1 MREVRD
7 KQLKNVVIVDAV
19 RTAIGKLGGSIG
31 NETVDFLGAHVI
43 TELIRRTE
51 LDKSAVEEVILGQA
65 KQSADVSNLAR
76 VAMLRAGIPVEVPG
90 YTVHRQCGSGVQAV
104 NSAAQQIQ
112 TGLSDIIIAGG
123 AESMSTAP
131 YYVNGV
137 RFGTKS
143 GDVSLKDPNTASQP
157 GSQPREVYG
166 ELNMGITAENVAK
179 KYGVSREA
187 QDEFALSS
195 QEKVKNA
202 IEKGYFEKEIV
213 PYPVKTRKGIIEFKV
228 DEHPR
233 ETTLEKLAG
242 LKPVFKEG
250 GTVTAGNASGRND
263 GAAAL
268 LVMSEDEA
276 LKQGYKPKA
285 RILAQASVGCSP
297 ELMGMGPVYAMLK
310 ALKQTNLT
318 MADLDVVELN
328 EAFAAQAVACVNE
341 LGIDVR
347 KVNPNGGAIAMGHPI
362 GATGAIL
369 LTKLIHELER
379 TGKKYGAV
387 TLCIAGGLGIA
398 TIVENMQA

>member
-1 MREVRD
+1 M
-7 KQLKNVVIVDAV
+7 

-43 TELIRRTE
+43 SELLRRTE
-51 LDKSAVEEVILGQA
+51 LDKGAVEEVILGQA

-157 GSQPREVYG
+157 GSQPREIYG
-166 ELNMGITAENVAK
+166 ELNMGITAENVAE
-179 KYGVSREA
+179 KYGISREA

-195 QEKVKNA
+195 QEKVQNA
-202 IEKGYFEKEIV
+202 IEKGYFEKEIA
-213 PYPVKTRKGIIEFKV
+213 PYPVKTRKGIVEFKV

-233 ETTLEKLAG
+233 ETTLEKLAS
-242 LKPVFKEG
+242 LKPVFKDG

-268 LVMSEDEA
+268 LIMSEDEA
-276 LKQGYKPKA
+276 LKRGYKPKA

-297 ELMGMGPVYAMLK
+297 ELMGMGPVYATLK

-318 MADLDVVELN
+318 IADLDVVELN

-341 LGIDVR
+341 LGLDYS

-369 LTKLIHELER
+369 LTKLVHELER

-398 TIVENMQA
+398 TIVENLQV

>member
-1 MREVRD
+1 M
-7 KQLKNVVIVDAV
+7 KNVVIVDAV

-43 TELIRRTE
+43 SELLRRTE
-51 LDKSAVEEVILGQA
+51 LDKGAVEEVILGQA

-157 GSQPREVYG
+157 GSQPREIYG
-166 ELNMGITAENVAK
+166 ELNMGITAENVAE
-179 KYGVSREA
+179 KYGISREA

-202 IEKGYFEKEIV
+202 IEKGYFEKEIT
-213 PYPVKTRKGIIEFKV
+213 PYPVKTRKGIVEFKV

-233 ETTLEKLAG
+233 ETTLEKLAS

-268 LVMSEDEA
+268 LIMSEDEA
-276 LKQGYKPKA
+276 LKRGYKPKA

-297 ELMGMGPVYAMLK
+297 ELMGMGPVHATLK

-318 MADLDVVELN
+318 IADLDVVELN

-341 LGIDVR
+341 LGLDYS

-369 LTKLIHELER
+369 LTKLVHELER

-398 TIVENMQA
+398 TIVENLQV

>member
-1 MREVRD
+1 M
-7 KQLKNVVIVDAV
+7 KNVVIVDAV

-31 NETVDFLGAHVI
+31 NETVDFLGSNVI
-43 TELIRRTE
+43 EELIRRTE
-51 LDKSAVEEVILGQA
+51 LDKTAVEEVILGQA

-76 VAMLRAGIPVEVPG
+76 VAMLRAGLPVEIPG
-90 YTVHRQCGSGVQAV
+90 YTIHRQCGSGVQAV

-131 YYVNGV
+131 YYVNSV

-157 GSQPREVYG
+157 GSQPRETYG
-166 ELNMGITAENVAK
+166 DLNMGITAENVAE
-179 KYGVSREA
+179 KYGISREA

-195 QEKVKNA
+195 QEKTKNA
-202 IEKGYFEKEIV
+202 IEKGYFEKEIA
-213 PYPVKTRKGIIEFKV
+213 PYPVKTRKGIVEFKV

-233 ETTLEKLAG
+233 ETTLEKLAT

-268 LVMSEDEA
+268 LVMSEEEA
-276 LKQGYKPKA
+276 LKRGYKPKA
-285 RILAQASVGCSP
+285 RIIAQASVGCAP
-297 ELMGMGPVYAMLK
+297 ELMGMGPVYAMQK
-310 ALKQTNLT
+310 ALKQTNLS

-341 LGIDVR
+341 LGLDYD

-369 LTKLIHELER
+369 LTKLVHELER

-387 TLCIAGGLGIA
+387 TLCIAGGMGIA
-398 TIVENMQA
+398 TIIENMQV

>member
-1 MREVRD
+1 
-7 KQLKNVVIVDAV
+7 VDAV

-31 NETVDFLGAHVI
+31 NETADFLASHAI
-43 TELIRRTE
+43 EELIRRTD

-65 KQSADVSNLAR
+65 KQSSDASNLAR

-90 YTVHRQCGSGVQAV
+90 YTLHRQCGSGVQAV

-131 YYVNGV
+131 YYVNNV

-157 GSQPREVYG
+157 GSQPKEIYG
-166 ELNMGITAENVAK
+166 DLNMGITAENIAE
-179 KYGVSREA
+179 KYNISREA
-187 QDEFALSS
+187 QDEFALCS
-195 QEKVKNA
+195 QEKTKNA
-202 IEKGYFEKEIV
+202 IDKGYFEKEIA
-213 PYPVKTRKGIIEFKV
+213 PYPVKTRKGIVEFKV

-233 ETTLEKLAG
+233 ETTLEKLAL

-276 LKQGYKPKA
+276 LKRGYQPKA
-285 RILAQASVGCSP
+285 RIIAQASAGCAP
-297 ELMGMGPVYAMLK
+297 ELMGMGPVNATLK
-310 ALKQTNLT
+310 ALKQTNLS
-318 MADLDVVELN
+318 MADLDIVELN
-328 EAFAAQAVACVNE
+328 EAFAAQAIACVNE
-341 LGIDVR
+341 LELDFS

-369 LTKLIHELER
+369 LTKLVHELER
-379 TGKKYGAV
+379 TGKKYGVV
-387 TLCIAGGLGIA
+387 TLCIAGGMGIA
-398 TIVENMQA
+398 TIVENLRV

>member
-1 MREVRD
+1 M
-7 KQLKNVVIVDAV
+7 KNVVIVDAV

-43 TELIRRTE
+43 SELLRRTE
-51 LDKSAVEEVILGQA
+51 LDKGAVEEVILGQA

-112 TGLSDIIIAGG
+112 SGLSDIIIAGG

-157 GSQPREVYG
+157 GSQPREIYG
-166 ELNMGITAENVAK
+166 ELNMGITAENVAE
-179 KYGVSREA
+179 KYGISREA

-202 IEKGYFEKEIV
+202 IEKGYFEKEIA
-213 PYPVKTRKGIIEFKV
+213 PYPVKTRKGIVEFKV

-233 ETTLEKLAG
+233 ETTLEKLAS
-242 LKPVFKEG
+242 LKPVFKDG

-268 LVMSEDEA
+268 LIMSEDEA
-276 LKQGYKPKA
+276 LKRGYKPKA

-297 ELMGMGPVYAMLK
+297 ELMGMGPVYATLK

-318 MADLDVVELN
+318 IADLDVVELN

-341 LGIDVR
+341 LGLDYS

-369 LTKLIHELER
+369 LTKLVHELER

-398 TIVENMQA
+398 TIVENLQV

>member
-1 MREVRD
+1 MRDDE
-7 KQLKNVVIVDAV
+7 LKNVVIVDAV

-43 TELIRRTE
+43 SELLRRTE
-51 LDKSAVEEVILGQA
+51 LDKGAVEEVILGQA
-65 KQSADVSNLAR
+65 KQSADVANLAR

-157 GSQPREVYG
+157 GSQPREIYG
-166 ELNMGITAENVAK
+166 ELNMGITAENVAE
-179 KYGVSREA
+179 KYGISREA

-195 QEKVKNA
+195 QEKVQNA

-213 PYPVKTRKGIIEFKV
+213 PYPVKTRKGIVEFKV

-233 ETTLEKLAG
+233 ETTLEKLAS

-268 LVMSEDEA
+268 LIMSEDEA
-276 LKQGYKPKA
+276 LKRGYKPKA

-297 ELMGMGPVYAMLK
+297 ELMGMGPVYATLK

-318 MADLDVVELN
+318 IADLDVVELN

-341 LGIDVR
+341 LGLDYS

-369 LTKLIHELER
+369 LTKLVHELER

-398 TIVENMQA
+398 TIVENLQV

>member
-1 MREVRD
+1 M
-7 KQLKNVVIVDAV
+7 KNVVIVDAV

-31 NETVDFLGAHVI
+31 NETVDYLGSHVI
-43 TELIRRTE
+43 EELIRRTD
-51 LDKSAVEEVILGQA
+51 LDPSSVEEVILGQA
-65 KQSADVSNLAR
+65 KQSADASNVAR

-90 YTVHRQCGSGVQAV
+90 YTIHRQCGSGVQAV

-131 YYVNGV
+131 YYVNSV

-157 GSQPREVYG
+157 GSQPREIYG
-166 ELNMGITAENVAK
+166 ELNMGITAENVAE
-179 KYGVSREA
+179 KYGISREA

-195 QEKVKNA
+195 QEKTKNA
-202 IEKGYFEKEIV
+202 IEKGYFEKEIA
-213 PYPVKTRKGIIEFKV
+213 PYPVKTRKGIVEFKV

-233 ETTLEKLAG
+233 ETTLEKLAN

-276 LKQGYKPKA
+276 LKRGYQPKA
-285 RILAQASVGCSP
+285 RIIAQASAGYDP
-297 ELMGMGPVYAMLK
+297 ELMGMGPVSATLK

-318 MADLDVVELN
+318 MADLDVIELN
-328 EAFAAQAVACVNE
+328 EAFAAQAIACINE
-341 LGIDVR
+341 LGLDEH

-369 LTKLIHELER
+369 LTKLVHELER
-379 TGKKYGAV
+379 TGKKYGVV
-387 TLCIAGGLGIA
+387 TLCIAGGMGIA
-398 TIVENMQA
+398 TIVENLRV

>member
-1 MREVRD
+1 M
-7 KQLKNVVIVDAV
+7 KNVVIVDAV

-31 NETVDFLGAHVI
+31 NETVDFLGSHVI
-43 TELIRRTE
+43 EELIRRTN
-51 LDKSAVEEVILGQA
+51 LDKTAVEEVILGQA

-76 VAMLRAGIPVEVPG
+76 VTMLRAGLPVDIPG
-90 YTVHRQCGSGVQAV
+90 YTIHRQCGSGVQAV
-104 NSAAQQIQ
+104 NSAMQQIQ

-131 YYVNGV
+131 YYVNSV

-157 GSQPREVYG
+157 GSQPREIYG
-166 ELNMGITAENVAK
+166 DLNMGITAENVAE
-179 KYGVSREA
+179 KYGISREA

-195 QEKVKNA
+195 QEKTKNA
-202 IEKGYFEKEIV
+202 IEKGYFEKEIA
-213 PYPVKTRKGIIEFKV
+213 PYPVKTRKGIVEFKV

-233 ETTLEKLAG
+233 ETTLEKLAT

-268 LVMSEDEA
+268 LVMSEAEA
-276 LKQGYKPKA
+276 LKRGYKPKA
-285 RILAQASVGCSP
+285 RIIAQASAGCAP
-297 ELMGMGPVYAMLK
+297 ELMGMGPVYAMQK
-310 ALKQTNLT
+310 ALKQTNLSI
-318 MADLDVVELN
+318 ADLDVVELN
-328 EAFAAQAVACVNE
+328 EAFASQAVACVNE
-341 LGIDVR
+341 LGL
-347 KVNPNGGAIAMGHPI
+347 KFSQVNPNGGAIAMGHPI

-369 LTKLIHELER
+369 LTKLVHELER

-387 TLCIAGGLGIA
+387 TLCIAGGMGIA
-398 TIVENMQA
+398 TIIENMQV

>member
-1 MREVRD
+1 M
-7 KQLKNVVIVDAV
+7 KNVVIVDAV

-43 TELIRRTE
+43 SELLRRKE
-51 LDKSAVEEVILGQA
+51 LNKGAVEEVILGQA
-65 KQSADVSNLAR
+65 KQSADASNVAR

-90 YTVHRQCGSGVQAV
+90 YTIHRQCGSGVQAV
-104 NSAAQQIQ
+104 NSATQQIQ

-131 YYVNGV
+131 YYVNSV

-143 GDVSLKDPNTASQP
+143 GDVLLKDPNTASQP
-157 GSQPREVYG
+157 GSQPREIYG
-166 ELNMGITAENVAK
+166 ELNMGITAENVAV
-179 KYGVSREA
+179 KYGISREA

-195 QEKVKNA
+195 QEKTKNA
-202 IEKGYFEKEIV
+202 IEKGYFEKEIA
-213 PYPVKTRKGIIEFKV
+213 PYPVKTRKGIVEFKV

-233 ETTLEKLAG
+233 ETTLEKLAA

-276 LKQGYKPKA
+276 LKRGFKPKA
-285 RILAQASVGCSP
+285 RVIAQASVGCSP

-310 ALKQTNLT
+310 ALKQTDLT
-318 MADLDVVELN
+318 IADLDVVELN
-328 EAFAAQAVACVNE
+328 EAFASQAVACVNE
-341 LGIDVR
+341 LGLDYS

-369 LTKLIHELER
+369 LTKLVYELER

-387 TLCIAGGLGIA
+387 TLCIAGGMGIA
-398 TIVENMQA
+398 TIVENMQV

>member
-1 MREVRD
+1 M
-7 KQLKNVVIVDAV
+7 KNVVIVDAV

-31 NETVDFLGAHVI
+31 NETVDFLGSHVI
-43 TELIRRTE
+43 EELIRRTD

-65 KQSADVSNLAR
+65 KQSADASNLAR

-90 YTVHRQCGSGVQAV
+90 YTIHRQCGSGVQAV

-131 YYVNGV
+131 YYVNSV

-157 GSQPREVYG
+157 GSQPKEIYG
-166 ELNMGITAENVAK
+166 DLNMGITAENVAE
-179 KYGVSREA
+179 KYGISREA

-195 QEKVKNA
+195 QEKTKNA
-202 IEKGYFEKEIV
+202 IEKGYFEKEIA
-213 PYPVKTRKGIIEFKV
+213 PYPVKTRKGIVEFKV

-233 ETTLEKLAG
+233 ETTLEKLAL

-276 LKQGYKPKA
+276 LKRGYQPKA
-285 RILAQASVGCSP
+285 RIIAQASAGCAP
-297 ELMGMGPVYAMLK
+297 ELMGMGPVYATLK
-310 ALKQTNLT
+310 ALKQTNLS

-328 EAFAAQAVACVNE
+328 EAFAAQAIACVNE
-341 LGIDVR
+341 LGLD
-347 KVNPNGGAIAMGHPI
+347 
-362 GATGAIL
+362 
-369 LTKLIHELER
+369 
-379 TGKKYGAV
+379 
-387 TLCIAGGLGIA
+387 
-398 TIVENMQA
+398 

>member
-1 MREVRD
+1 M
-7 KQLKNVVIVDAV
+7 KNVVIVDAV

-43 TELIRRTE
+43 SELLRRTE
-51 LDKSAVEEVILGQA
+51 LDKGAVEEVILGQA

-112 TGLSDIIIAGG
+112 TGLSEIIIAGG

-157 GSQPREVYG
+157 GSQPREIYG
-166 ELNMGITAENVAK
+166 ELNMGITAENVAE
-179 KYGVSREA
+179 KYGISREA

-202 IEKGYFEKEIV
+202 IEKGYFEKEIA
-213 PYPVKTRKGIIEFKV
+213 PYPVKTRKGIVEFKV

-233 ETTLEKLAG
+233 ETTLEKLAS

-268 LVMSEDEA
+268 LVMSEEEA
-276 LKQGYKPKA
+276 LKRGYKPKA

-297 ELMGMGPVYAMLK
+297 ELMGMGPVHATLK

-318 MADLDVVELN
+318 IADLDVVELN

-341 LGIDVR
+341 LGLDYS

-369 LTKLIHELER
+369 LTKLVHELER

-398 TIVENMQA
+398 TIVENLQV